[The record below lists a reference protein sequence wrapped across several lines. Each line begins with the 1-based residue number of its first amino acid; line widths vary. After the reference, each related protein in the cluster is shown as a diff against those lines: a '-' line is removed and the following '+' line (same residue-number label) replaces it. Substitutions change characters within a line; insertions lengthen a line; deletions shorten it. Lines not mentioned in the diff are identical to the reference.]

1 MLIASFGRRGQSSGG
16 HGFGSVKLFG
26 RSSGAGRNMIGF
38 VSAFW
43 TFMAMYLRLF
53 LGEEVGKAGHVT

>member
-1 MLIASFGRRGQSSGG
+1 MGHGESEFWKVRERSGE
-16 HGFGSVKLFG
+16 HGFGFEKLFG
-26 RSSGAGRNMIGF
+26 RSSGAGRNIVGF

-53 LGEEVGKAGHVT
+53 

>member
-1 MLIASFGRRGQSSGG
+1 LEGEGKGWR
-16 HGFGSVKLFG
+16 HGFGFEKLFG
-26 RSSGAGRNMIGF
+26 RRSGAGRNMIGF

-53 LGEEVGKAGHVT
+53 LGEEVGKARHMT